1 MTDRKPSNREA
12 TTMPKGKPRSPE
24 EILAEREAQLE
35 VARLR
40 VAKEQLKSVPAI
52 EALTT
57 ELEKYEEMER
67 NAKKGFAESSP
78 QSFSNRIQSHAL
90 WIEEI
95 EAQENHAAQVVEFAG
110 EVRASLREAI
120 AAMSSDL
127 LNAEDQADPSFLTR
141 AEAYIE
147 GATEGAEAMTDAD
160 TRAIEAQDA
169 RKAFTANRRPAPKAK
184 EATA

>member
-1 MTDRKPSNREA
+1 
-12 TTMPKGKPRSPE
+12 MPKGKPRSPE

-52 EALTT
+52 ETLTA

-78 QSFSNRIQSHAL
+78 SSFANRIQSHVL

-95 EAQENHAAQVVEFAG
+95 EAQESHAAQVVEFSG
-110 EVRASLREAI
+110 EVKASLREAI
-120 AAMSSDL
+120 ASMSSEL
-127 LNAEDQADPSFLTR
+127 LNAEDQADPSFLNR

-147 GATEGAEAMTDAD
+147 GATEGAEAMTDAE
-160 TRAIEAQDA
+160 TLASEAQDA